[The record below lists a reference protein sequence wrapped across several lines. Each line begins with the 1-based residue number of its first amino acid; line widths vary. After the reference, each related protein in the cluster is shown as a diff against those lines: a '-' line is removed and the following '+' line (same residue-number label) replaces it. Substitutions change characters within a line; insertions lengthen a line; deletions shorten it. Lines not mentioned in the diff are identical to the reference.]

1 MKHTLSRTVLLGVAI
16 LLLVEFAGLALYF
29 QIDVNQSVMERTVSG
44 VRELLESNAE
54 ILNRTIYEIDDRLN
68 HMIVDEQMYAL
79 ILSMHDQDVVRR
91 VSWQDDMRR
100 IVFSFLSSSSHHS
113 LSYSVTK
120 RERTLSYS
128 FGSMRLAMSGFM
140 VHWPQ

>member
-54 ILNRTIYEIDDRLN
+54 ILDRTIREIDDRLN

-79 ILSMHDQDVVRR
+79 ILSMHDQNVTRR
-91 VSWQDDMRR
+91 MSWQDDMRR
-100 IVFSFLSSSSHHS
+100 IVFSFLSASSNNY
-113 LSYSVTK
+113 LSYIYDVNI
-120 RERTLSYS
+120 LSSDFDYS
-128 FGSMRLAMSGFM
+128 DTNYLTYK
-140 VHWPQ
+140 

>member
-54 ILNRTIYEIDDRLN
+54 ILDRTIREIDDRLN

-79 ILSMHDQDVVRR
+79 ILSMHDQNVTRR
-91 VSWQDDMRR
+91 MSWQDDMRR
-100 IVFSFLSSSSHHS
+100 IVFSFLSASSNNY
-113 LSYSVTK
+113 LSYIYDVNI
-120 RERTLSYS
+120 LSSDFDYS
-128 FGSMRLAMSGFM
+128 DTNYFTYK
-140 VHWPQ
+140 